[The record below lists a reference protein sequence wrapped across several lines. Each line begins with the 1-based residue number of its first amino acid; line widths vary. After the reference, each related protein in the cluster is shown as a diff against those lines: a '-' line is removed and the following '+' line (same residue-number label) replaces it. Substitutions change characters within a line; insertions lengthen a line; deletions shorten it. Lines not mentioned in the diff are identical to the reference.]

1 MKLLTKEII
10 KKFET
15 HPLHSQDEKGF
26 DAEVLVKY
34 FNPLAHNRSRTTIK
48 WRLEIVWVLLHTGM
62 GMGVSYAFRTPEY
75 TSALWIIY

>member
-34 FNPLAHNRSRTTIK
+34 FNPCGSELGS
-48 WRLEIVWVLLHTGM
+48 
-62 GMGVSYAFRTPEY
+62 
-75 TSALWIIY
+75 